1 MLGVTYSL
9 EIYETWHATM
19 SIQVNLIPHFLIL
32 FTILF
37 TQMWKIPVL
46 LDEENM
52 QKLEHFHHKLN

>member
-1 MLGVTYSL
+1 MLGVTYPL
-9 EIYETWHATM
+9 EIYETWHAIM

-46 LDEENM
+46 LDIVEYIE
-52 QKLEHFHHKLN
+52 QQ